1 MIVYEARKF
10 AEEHHEGLTDIYG
23 HPAISHIE
31 RVVERVLHAPHGVPL
46 YLYLKHLR
54 PQPRRWRTRETVAVA
69 YLHDIVE
76 DTSVTVD
83 DVSSMFGELIGSAV
97 AAITRCS
104 ETYADY
110 IYRLKASPCPYKT
123 PSSSSI
129 AVTVKR
135 ADLLDHLEG
144 PTPCPTS
151 LVKRYEKA
159 LTALAEE

>member
-1 MIVYEARKF
+1 MSIIYKARKL
-10 AEEHHEGLTDIYG
+10 AEEHHEGLTDKYG
-23 HPAISHIE
+23 NPAIEHIE
-31 RVVERVLHAPHGVPL
+31 RVVKIVFFIPHGE
-46 YLYLKHLR
+46 
-54 PQPRRWRTRETVAVA
+54 RRSYAAETVAAA

-76 DTSVTVD
+76 DTSVTLD
-83 DVSSMFGELIGSAV
+83 DVSSMFGEAIGGAV
-97 AAITRCS
+97 ALLTRYGVYNS

-110 IYRLKASPCPYKT
+110 ISRLKSSP
-123 PSSSSI
+123 I

-135 ADLLDHLEG
+135 ADLKDHLEG